1 MKKIIIAMFCFIQT
15 LYIFTQANNSI
26 ATTLPALQSKT
37 DISIRF
43 YDRRVYYPGDSS
55 GEPIFVQVSITNNNP
70 DTLHFKLADDRS
82 FSMDFHILNTRNR
95 ELKHT
100 EQWLVKRNT
109 NRQIYFR
116 EISLEPGEI
125 YSFTENIKEYVD
137 ISDPGIFLLTASFFP
152 ELKRSSDNSEP
163 HINSNRLS
171 LEIKPAPAAAALRT
185 LPVSPATGEILQAK
199 PIPPDQVI
207 TYILTARQKSLWEQ
221 FFLYMDLEK
230 MISRDPS
237 RNKRFKL
244 ESEAGRINMV
254 EVYKHE
260 LSQERVDK
268 DIAVIPV
275 DFKIEHTGY
284 TDTLAEVKVI
294 EWFEY
299 RNFKEKKRFTYFL
312 TSRDGVWTVYDYIV
326 ENLGTE

>member
-1 MKKIIIAMFCFIQT
+1 MKKIIIAFLCFFQIM
-15 LYIFTQANNSI
+15 YIFAENE
-26 ATTLPALQSKT
+26 LPALHSKT

-43 YDRRVYYPGDSS
+43 YDRRIYYPGESS

-70 DTLHFKLADDRS
+70 ETLRFKLADDRS
-82 FSMDFHILNTRNR
+82 FSMDFSVINTKNR
-95 ELKHT
+95 QLKHT
-100 EQWLVKRNT
+100 ESWLKKRNT

-116 EISLEPGEI
+116 EISIEPGET
-125 YSFTENIKEYVD
+125 YSFIENVKDYIEITE
-137 ISDPGIFLLTASFFP
+137 PGIFLLTASFFP
-152 ELKRSSDNSEP
+152 ELKRYSDNSEE

-171 LEIKPAPAAAALRT
+171 LEIKPAPSAAALGT
-185 LPVSPATGEILQAK
+185 LPVSPATGDILQTK

-230 MISRDPS
+230 MITRDPS
-237 RNKRFKL
+237 RSKRFKL
-244 ESEAGRINMV
+244 ESEAGRMNMI

-268 DIAVIPV
+268 EIAVIPV

-312 TSRDGVWTVYDYIV
+312 ASRDGVWTVYDYVV

>member
-1 MKKIIIAMFCFIQT
+1 MKKFIIAFLCFFQMI
-15 LYIFTQANNSI
+15 YIFAESEF
-26 ATTLPALQSKT
+26 PALHSKT
-37 DISIRF
+37 DISIKF
-43 YDRRVYYPGDSS
+43 YDRRIYYPGESA

-70 DTLHFKLADDRS
+70 ETLRFKLADDRS
-82 FSMDFHILNTRNR
+82 FSMDFSVINTKNR
-95 ELKHT
+95 QLKHT
-100 EQWLVKRNT
+100 ESWLKKRNT

-116 EISLEPGEI
+116 EISIEAGES
-125 YSFTENIKEYVD
+125 YSFIENLKDYIEITE
-137 ISDPGIFLLTASFFP
+137 PGIFLLTASFFP
-152 ELKRSSDNSEP
+152 ELKRHSDNSEE

-171 LEIKPAPAAAALRT
+171 LEIKPAPSAAALGT
-185 LPVSPATGEILQAK
+185 LPISPVTGDILQAK

-207 TYILTARQKSLWEQ
+207 TYLLTARQKSLWEQ

-230 MISRDPS
+230 MITRDPS
-237 RNKRFKL
+237 RSKRFKL
-244 ESEAGRINMV
+244 ESEAGRMNMI

-260 LSQERVDK
+260 LSQERIDK
-268 DIAVIPV
+268 EIAVIPV

-284 TDTLAEVKVI
+284 TDTLAEVKVV

-312 TSRDGVWTVYDYIV
+312 ASRDGVWTLYDYVV